1 MIRPLSIQI
10 IRRDD
15 APSPGMPSQF
25 SIGAGV
31 DGALFQILGLTR
43 PTELELF
50 SALVTWNDCASL
62 VSYDLQS
69 GVGFFQVI
77 DDYAPNV
84 GEVIEL
90 LIQDVKPDR
99 TVIIYKRCGAT
110 AHSDFSQE

>member
-31 DGALFQILGLTR
+31 DGALFQIIGATR

-50 SALVTWNDCASL
+50 SALVTWSDCASL
-62 VSYDLQS
+62 VSYDVQS

-77 DDYAPNV
+77 DDYAPDV

-90 LIQDVKPDR
+90 LIKDVQPDR
-99 TVIIYKRCGAT
+99 TVIIYERCGPT
-110 AHSDFSQE
+110 ANSDLSPE